1 MIIDKKSFFNVNVKD
16 VNANE
21 IVQTSTYIRALEND
35 LATIL
40 AQVPADDKMELLLK
54 FHNKTSDNG
63 AAVNKAIDGVRAA
76 EAKAKGTD
84 DVNLADALGAIVDG
98 INSLGDKLDSM
109 GKKGPKKK

>member
-16 VNANE
+16 VQAVPE
-21 IVQTSTYIRALEND
+21 VLIRALEND

-40 AQVPADDKMELLLK
+40 AQAPADDKMELLLK